1 MKRTEESL
9 IFASSQF
16 VFSMT
21 MEEGKFLM
29 NKEQLVAIRRSLHR
43 IPELGFQEFKTQAFL
58 LDTIKKMNRPNIEI
72 TKWETGLFVL
82 VKGSNPKKTIAYRTD
97 IDGLPITE
105 ETDYPFKSQH
115 RGQMHACGHDLH
127 MTIALGA
134 LDEISANPIENN
146 VLFIFQPAE
155 EGPGGAEPMLVSN
168 TFKQWKVDSIFA
180 LHIAPELPVGTVSS
194 RPGILFANTS
204 ELFLDFTGKG
214 GHAAYP
220 HLTKDM
226 IVTASTFVTQL
237 QQIISRKV
245 DPLDSGVITIG
256 KMTAGTVQNVIAE
269 TARLEGTIRTL
280 QPETM
285 SIIKS
290 ELEKLIKGFEIAYD
304 CTIKVEYGAMYYQ
317 VSNDK
322 RYVDQFTNAVQKEGI
337 QFVEANAAMTGEDF
351 GYFLREIP
359 GFMFWLGVDS
369 PYGLH
374 HSKLQ
379 PSEDAIETGIKA
391 VTVMMR
397 QSR

>member
-1 MKRTEESL
+1 
-9 IFASSQF
+9 
-16 VFSMT
+16 
-21 MEEGKFLM
+21 M
-29 NKEQLVAIRRSLHR
+29 NKNELVTIRRSLHQ
-43 IPELGFQEFKTQAFL
+43 IPELGFREYKTQSFL
-58 LDTIKKMNRPNIEI
+58 LETIEKMNRPNIEI
-72 TKWETGLFVL
+72 TKWETGLFVY
-82 VKGSNPKKTIAYRTD
+82 VKGNNPKKTIGYRAD

-105 ETDYPFKSQH
+105 ATKFSFESQH
-115 RGQMHACGHDLH
+115 PGQMHACGHDLH
-127 MTIALGA
+127 MTIALGV
-134 LDEISANPIENN
+134 LDEISANPIADN

-155 EGPGGAEPMLVSN
+155 EGPGGAEPMLSSD

-194 RPGILFANTS
+194 KAGILFANTS

-226 IVTASTFVTQL
+226 IVTASSFVTQL

-245 DPLDSGVITIG
+245 DPLDSGVITVG
-256 KMTAGTVQNVIAE
+256 KMTAGTVQNIIAE

-285 SIIKS
+285 KIIKT
-290 ELEKLIKGFEIAYD
+290 ELEKIIKGFEIAYD
-304 CTIKVEYGAMYYQ
+304 CTIEVDYGAMYYQ

-322 RYVDQFTNAVQKEGI
+322 LYVDKFAEAVQKEGI
-337 QFVEANAAMTGEDF
+337 QFIEANAAMTGEDF
-351 GYFLREIP
+351 GYFLKEIP

-374 HSKLQ
+374 HSKLN
-379 PSEDAIETGIKA
+379 PSEDAIEVGIKA
-391 VTVMMR
+391 VTAMMKEG
-397 QSR
+397 